1 MRSWHFWKWHVLN
14 LLKKTKPLKRD
25 VVGIILS
32 CLVAF
37 GAYLLV
43 PFVGGVPLRWLLSI
57 IVGLIVFIGW
67 RRPFNIQPGTVTSV
81 IALLVS
87 YAALTHSISEWKQV
101 NESKRPYFSI
111 INSEIQKINEA
122 ENIAIY
128 MIKLLFRNMGQ
139 RSAHDFKMKVIIIP
153 LGPGNEEIISGEK
166 STVND
171 LPGEVTVEWT
181 SKIEVEGNPSERVF
195 GVALT
200 YSDPVLN
207 RCFVQ
212 RFVKVWE
219 KDGAVFKEELNDMT
233 RKVPQNIFKRID
245 DFVEEFRTQNCRIR

>member
-87 YAALTHSISEWKQV
+87 YAALTHRISQW
-101 NESKRPYFSI
+101 
-111 INSEIQKINEA
+111 QKPN
-122 ENIAIY
+122 NY
-128 MIKLLFRNMGQ
+128 
-139 RSAHDFKMKVIIIP
+139 
-153 LGPGNEEIISGEK
+153 
-166 STVND
+166 
-171 LPGEVTVEWT
+171 
-181 SKIEVEGNPSERVF
+181 
-195 GVALT
+195 
-200 YSDPVLN
+200 
-207 RCFVQ
+207 
-212 RFVKVWE
+212 
-219 KDGAVFKEELNDMT
+219 
-233 RKVPQNIFKRID
+233 
-245 DFVEEFRTQNCRIR
+245 